1 VTGLDGSTSSGPR
14 PGDAAADALVIG
26 GTGPSGAKIVERMLA
41 AGYRVTILHTGAH
54 EVPFSG
60 PVEHIHA
67 DPRSLD
73 ELQTALD
80 KRHQD
85 VAVATSGRIRHVVDV
100 LRGRV
105 RRLVAISGLPVYRGW
120 LAPVGGGGIP
130 VPIRESDAKEQDV
143 SEYGHR
149 VVQGERA
156 VMDAHHAGDFEATI
170 LRYTMVYGPYS
181 YIPFEWFIVRRIL
194 DRRRAIALEADGL
207 MVPQRGY
214 ADNLALAVMLALEHP
229 AAAGRDYNV
238 GDEQSLSVRS
248 LVELIA
254 DTLEHEWDLVPV
266 PLRHSPCRNPFALR
280 QNTLLDMSRI
290 RAELGYRDALGV
302 IEATQETV
310 RWLVE
315 HPIGRESAEEAR
327 LGSSAFD
334 YAAEDLAIDRFRS
347 FYDTLEERY
356 V

>member
-1 VTGLDGSTSSGPR
+1 MT
-14 PGDAAADALVIG
+14 AALVIG
-26 GTGPSGAKIVERMLA
+26 GTGPSGARIVERLLSA
-41 AGYRVTILHTGAH
+41 DYRVTIVHTGAH

-60 PVEHIHA
+60 PVDHIHA

-73 ELQTALD
+73 ELRQALED
-80 KRHQD
+80 HHQD
-85 VAVATSGRIRHVVDV
+85 VAVATSGKIRHVVDV

-120 LAPVGGGGIP
+120 LAPVEGSGIP
-130 VPIRESDAKEQDV
+130 VPIRESDAKEQDA

-156 VMDAHHAGDFEATI
+156 VMDAHRRGDFEAAI

-181 YIPFEWFIVRRIL
+181 YIPFEWFVVRRIL
-194 DRRRAIALEADGL
+194 DGRRAIALEADGL

-248 LVELIA
+248 LVQLIA
-254 DTLEHEWDLVPV
+254 DTLGHEWDLVPV

-280 QNTLLDMSRI
+280 QNTLMDMSRI
-290 RAELGYRDALGV
+290 RSELGYQDARGV
-302 IEATQETV
+302 VEATQETV

-315 HPIGRESAEEAR
+315 HPIGRGSPEEAR
-327 LGSSAFD
+327 LGSAAFD
-334 YAAEDLAIDRFRS
+334 YATEDATIDRFRS
-347 FYDTLEERY
+347 FYRALEEPH

>member
-14 PGDAAADALVIG
+14 PADAAADALVIG

-60 PVEHIHA
+60 PVEHVHT
-67 DPRSLD
+67 DPGSLD
-73 ELQTALD
+73 DLRAALD
-80 KRHQD
+80 NRHQD

-105 RRLVAISGLPVYRGW
+105 QRLVAISGLPVYRGW
-120 LAPVGGGGIP
+120 LAPVEGPGIP
-130 VPIRESDAKEQDV
+130 VPIRETDV
-143 SEYGHR
+143 QEHDESEYGHR

-181 YIPFEWFIVRRIL
+181 YIPFEWFVVRRIL
-194 DRRRAIALEADGL
+194 DGRKAIALEADGL

-214 ADNLALAVMLALEHP
+214 ADNLALAAMLALEHP
-229 AAAGRDYNV
+229 AAAGQAYNA
-238 GDEQSLSVRS
+238 GDEQSLSVRD
-248 LVELIA
+248 LVQLIA
-254 DTLEHEWDLVPV
+254 STLEHEWDVVPV

-290 RAELGYRDALGV
+290 RNELGYRDARGV
-302 IEATQETV
+302 IEATKETV
-310 RWLVE
+310 RWLVD
-315 HPIGRESAEEAR
+315 HPIRRGGSEEAR

-347 FYDTLEERY
+347 FYDTLEARH